1 MTALIDA
8 SVSAQ
13 RNGTTLLGLFAALA
27 MVLAATG
34 IYGVMSYT
42 VAQRPPEIVVRMAL
56 GARRFDVLKLVVR
69 QGMLLALI
77 GVALGLI
84 GAYLLTRAMQT
95 LLFQVTAR
103 DPVTFSA
110 VAVLLLLV
118 AFLACIVPAL
128 RATKVDPLIALRY
141 E

>member
-1 MTALIDA
+1 MDTC
-8 SVSAQ
+8 VSFPCA
-13 RNGTTLLGLFAALA
+13 NSFW
-27 MVLAATG
+27 
-34 IYGVMSYT
+34 
-42 VAQRPPEIVVRMAL
+42 
-56 GARRFDVLKLVVR
+56 LV
-69 QGMLLALI
+69 
-77 GVALGLI
+77 

-103 DPVTFSA
+103 DPLTFS
-110 VAVLLLLV
+110 VVVVLLLAV